1 MHSFT
6 SVRLY
11 FALTNC
17 FLWQIFIWPINWP
30 LSSDVL
36 RKEERTIGHLLWIT
50 CVRFSFFSFLW
61 QIFLWPINYEQSRWS
76 FTLNYVGKIFLS
88 FLNTSDDGGG
98 AEIVYL
104 RCERVS
110 LCRRVGGVKV
120 FVTAK
125 LSGSVREFLYNVF

>member
-1 MHSFT
+1 M
-6 SVRLY
+6 
-11 FALTNC
+11 
-17 FLWQIFIWPINWP
+17 
-30 LSSDVL
+30 
-36 RKEERTIGHLLWIT
+36 
-50 CVRFSFFSFLW
+50 
-61 QIFLWPINYEQSRWS
+61 
-76 FTLNYVGKIFLS
+76 GKIFLS